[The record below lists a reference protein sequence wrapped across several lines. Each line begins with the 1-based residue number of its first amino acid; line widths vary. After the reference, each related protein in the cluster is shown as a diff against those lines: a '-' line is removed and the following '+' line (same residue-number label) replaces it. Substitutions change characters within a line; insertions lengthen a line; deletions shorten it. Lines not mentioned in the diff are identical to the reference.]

1 MLMYN
6 YTWLLVISWLAL
18 MLDAMLVVVFVTQAV
33 RVDTQVAAALDMQS
47 LLAVTLVAKR
57 LFIIEL
63 DVVLLR
69 LSSFVTTWTDWECCC
84 CCW

>member
-1 MLMYN
+1 MYN

-84 CCW
+84 CCC